1 MKADQAPAAPRLLSH
16 CDALNRRRI
25 SVPWVAAEYQP
36 RHHGPPGGGGAFDGD
51 PRRPGFT
58 RLASEVLRADAS
70 RTFRLE
76 TTILGLV
83 TLVSAWPIAIMIH
96 EVIRLLK

>member
-1 MKADQAPAAPRLLSH
+1 MKPVQAPAAPRLLSH
-16 CDALNRRRI
+16 CDALSGRRV
-25 SVPWVAAEYQP
+25 SVPWVAEYQP
-36 RHHGPPGGGGAFDGD
+36 RHDGPPGGGGAFDGD

-76 TTILGLV
+76 TTVLGLV